1 MDNPI
6 VYEQPLNERI
16 RTYLR
21 LEHLFRKAAYT
32 LRGFSVWDSRATIDS
47 LIDILEIVSRGEL
60 KAEILKELDRLY
72 GALSRLKDMA
82 GVDRDQL
89 NTILSQLDATQKEL
103 HGLQGQPG
111 QRVRD
116 SELLSSLRQ
125 RSTITAG
132 NCSFDMPGYHYWLQ
146 QDPEI
151 RIAKLEEW
159 YNELDAI
166 HKPISLIL
174 GIIREASDARAVSA
188 EKGFYQQSLDS
199 QTPVQMLRVTVDGKL
214 NCYPEISGGK
224 HRFSI
229 RFVQPGNSGRP
240 VQVDDTVNFELT
252 CCTL

>member
-6 VYEQPLNERI
+6 IYEQPLNERM

-21 LEHLFRKAAYT
+21 LEHLFRQAAYT
-32 LRGFSVWDSRATIDS
+32 LRGFSVWDSRATVNAI
-47 LIDILEIVSRGEL
+47 INILEIVSRGEL
-60 KAEILKELDRLY
+60 KAETLKELDRLY
-72 GALSRLKDMA
+72 GALSRLQDMP
-82 GVDRDQL
+82 GVDREQL
-89 NTILSQLDATQKEL
+89 GSILSQLSTTQGEL
-103 HGLQGQPG
+103 HALQGQPG
-111 QRVRD
+111 QRLRD
-116 SELLSSLRQ
+116 NELLGSLRQ

-132 NCSFDMPGYHYWLQ
+132 DCSFDLPGYHFWLQ

-151 RIAKLEEW
+151 RIANLEEW
-159 YNELDAI
+159 YEDLNTI

-174 GIIREASDARAVSA
+174 GILREASDATDISA

-199 QTPVQMLRVTVDGKL
+199 QSPVQMLRVTLDGNA

-229 RFVQPGNSGRP
+229 RFVRPDSRGHP
-240 VQVDDTVNFELT
+240 VQADETVDFRLT